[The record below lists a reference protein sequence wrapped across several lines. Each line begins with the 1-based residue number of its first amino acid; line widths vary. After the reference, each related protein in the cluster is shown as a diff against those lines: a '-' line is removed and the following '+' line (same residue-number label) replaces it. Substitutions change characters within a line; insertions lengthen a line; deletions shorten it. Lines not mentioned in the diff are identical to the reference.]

1 MSLAGPRG
9 RVPMGGLSVERF
21 AAGRMA
27 LIGEA
32 AHVFPPI
39 GAQGLNL
46 GLRDVMALR
55 EALLGSDDPGDD
67 VVMAA
72 YDRARQSDVR
82 LRTGAVDALNRTL
95 LTDLLPADLLR
106 GAGLLALSRIGPLRR
121 FVMRQ
126 GLAGG
131 TAR

>member
-1 MSLAGPRG
+1 MRLDGPRG

-21 AAGRMA
+21 GADRT
-27 LIGEA
+27 
-32 AHVFPPI
+32 HVFPPI

-55 EALLGSDDPGDD
+55 DAVDETSDPGTPT
-67 VVMAA
+67 VVAA
-72 YDRARQSDVR
+72 YDRARQADVR
-82 LRTGAVDALNRTL
+82 LRTGAVDTLNRTL
-95 LTDLLPADLLR
+95 LTDLMPADLLR

-121 FVMRQ
+121 LVMRQ

-131 TAR
+131 MAR

>member
-1 MSLAGPRG
+1 
-9 RVPMGGLSVERF
+9 MGGLSVERF
-21 AAGRMA
+21 AAKRMA

-46 GLRDVMALR
+46 GLRDLMALR

-106 GAGLLALSRIGPLRR
+106 GAGLLALSRIAPLRR

>member
-1 MSLAGPRG
+1 MTVAGARG

-21 AAGRMA
+21 GAGRMA

-46 GLRDVMALR
+46 GLRDVADLRAAL
-55 EALLGSDDPGDD
+55 EGAADPGGDG
-67 VVMAA
+67 VLAA
-72 YDRARQSDVR
+72 YDRARRADVR
-82 LRTGAVDALNRTL
+82 LRTGAVDMLNRTL
-95 LTDLLPADLLR
+95 LTDLVPADLLR

-126 GLAGG
+126 GVGDRAG
-131 TAR
+131 